1 MDGTNHDTPRRS
13 VAPSR
18 RRFLSVAA
26 AGTLASIGGLG
37 SAAAQS
43 EPEVIRLGGEIAGW
57 QGRAPESI
65 AGESNP
71 TLSLEPGT
79 DYRVVWENIDGMGH
93 NFALL
98 DGDGN
103 VLERTE
109 VMSEEG
115 ETQSIEFTARE
126 AMAEY
131 VCEPHITSMHGT
143 ISFGDRSGGGT
154 ATPTPT
160 EDGGFEP
167 YIPTGA
173 SVRLETIADG
183 GLVAPV
189 DFEVPPGASGRR
201 FIADRL
207 GQVYRHTDS
216 GLDAKPYI
224 DVSDR
229 MAEVGGEKGLL
240 GMAFHPEFQSN
251 GRFFLRYSAPL
262 IESAPDSYSH
272 TEVLAECRA
281 SDGSAAS
288 ASFERRLL
296 ELPQPQDTHNA
307 GAITFG
313 PDGLLYI
320 GVGDG
325 GGAHDNNPGHVEDW
339 YERFEGGNGQ
349 DVTENLLG
357 SVLRI
362 DVDGESED
370 KPYAIP
376 DNNPLVGEEGLDEQ
390 FAWGFRNP
398 WRMGFSDGRL
408 FVADVGQNGFEGVSI
423 VSKDRNYG
431 WNVREGTR
439 CFEPGPEGSR
449 NPPEECPSQLPSD
462 VRGGEQLID
471 PVIEYPHSYQGTGV
485 GSAVIGGYVYENDA
499 IEALGGKYVFGDFR
513 KTKETETPTGS
524 LFAATPTDEGLWEL
538 EELTIENTES
548 GTVGAYVLAIGRD
561 NDGGLYVLTTAETS
575 EGRTGA
581 VHRIRPPQNAAQP
594 TTATPTNGSAG
605 NATVANTTAGNST
618 SANATTTNA
627 TVATNV
633 TTANGTATPNAT
645 SANAT
650 TTTNATPPN
659 ATTSATPAAT
669 TMTEAGSIET
679 TAIGTTATET
689 TATERAGNG
698 TATAGRNEST
708 GDAAGS
714 SGSGPGFGVLAALS
728 GLTIGAA
735 RLLSGHDD

>member
-1 MDGTNHDTPRRS
+1 MNGTNHTDAIDRS
-13 VAPSR
+13 STSSR

-37 SAAAQS
+37 SVAAQS
-43 EPEVIRLGGEIAGW
+43 EPEIIRLGGEIAGW
-57 QGRAPESI
+57 QGRAPDSI

-71 TLSLEPGT
+71 TLQLEAGT
-79 DYRVVWENIDGMGH
+79 TYRVVWENLDGMGH

-115 ETQSIEFTARE
+115 ATQSIEFTARE

-131 VCEPHITSMHGT
+131 VCEPHITSMQGT
-143 ISFGDRSGGGT
+143 ISFSDGSGGGT

-160 EDGGFEP
+160 EDGESEP
-167 YIPTGA
+167 YIPSGA
-173 SVRLETIADG
+173 SVRLETIVDG

-189 DFEVPPGASGRR
+189 DFEVPPGTSSRR

-207 GQVYRHTDS
+207 GQVYLHTDD
-216 GLDAKPYI
+216 GLREEPYI

-272 TEVLAECRA
+272 TEVLAEFRA
-281 SDGSAAS
+281 SDGSATV

-307 GAITFG
+307 GAIAFG
-313 PDGLLYI
+313 PDGYLYI

-339 YERFEGGNGQ
+339 YERNEGGNGQ
-349 DVTENLLG
+349 DVRENLLG
-357 SVLRI
+357 SILRI

-376 DNNPLVGEEGLDEQ
+376 DGNPLVGDPGLNEQ

-408 FVADVGQNGFEGVSI
+408 FVADVGQNGFEEVSI
-423 VSKDRNYG
+423 VEKDKNYG
-431 WNVREGTR
+431 WNVREGTH
-439 CFEPGPEGSR
+439 CFKPGPEGSR
-449 NPPEECPSQLPSD
+449 NPPEECPSQLPAD
-462 VRGGEQLID
+462 VRGGERLID
-471 PVIEYPHSYQGTGV
+471 PVVEYPHSYQGQGV
-485 GSAVIGGYVYENDA
+485 GSAAIGGYVYENDA
-499 IEALGGKYVFGDFR
+499 IESLGGKYVFGDFR
-513 KTKETETPTGS
+513 KTAETETPTGS
-524 LFAATPTDEGLWEL
+524 LLAATPTDEGLWEL
-538 EELTIENTES
+538 EELTIENTDS

-561 NDGGLYVLTTAETS
+561 NDGGLYVLTSAETS

-581 VHRIRPPQNAAQP
+581 VHRIRPPQNAAQR
-594 TTATPTNGSAG
+594 TTATPNNGSAG
-605 NATVANTTAGNST
+605 NATAGNATPSNATVANTTEMAGS
-618 SANATTTNA
+618 TTNA
-627 TVATNV
+627 TT
-633 TTANGTATPNAT
+633 
-645 SANAT
+645 ANAT
-650 TTTNATPPN
+650 ATTNATPAN

-669 TMTEAGSIET
+669 TVTETGGTAAT
-679 TAIGTTATET
+679 TTGT
-689 TATERAGNG
+689 TATERAGNE
-698 TATAGRNEST
+698 TTAGGGNDST

-735 RLLSGHDD
+735 RLLSGRDD